1 MFLYWPEPESK
12 NPIPSQNIQTTQ
24 YSHPD
29 NSYNILQPRYPLNL
43 QVKSNSY
50 YTTYQQ
56 KLLYKQPRTPM
67 TKVQKNN
74 PNKFQKESV
83 SLIYETTKIITF
95 LGWKSPKRTL
105 TEEIDY

>member
-1 MFLYWPEPESK
+1 
-12 NPIPSQNIQTTQ
+12 
-24 YSHPD
+24 
-29 NSYNILQPRYPLNL
+29 
-43 QVKSNSY
+43 
-50 YTTYQQ
+50 
-56 KLLYKQPRTPM
+56 M